1 MLGKQAARK
10 AFTEAQ
16 GTSRESLGPCTAAV
30 VQRANSL
37 LTLLSGVSFGGGW
50 PGPAAGRILPGG
62 DFTGPAA
69 KLEFHLG

>member
-1 MLGKQAARK
+1 MLGKQAARR

-30 VQRANSL
+30 VQRVSSL
-37 LTLLSGVSFGGGW
+37 LTLLSGVSFEGGW

-69 KLEFHLG
+69 ELECHLG